1 MEEERLALVRS
12 LKQITAADLD
22 PLLGSVCPLF
32 YFDGAGRR
40 RPVRTALDRLL
51 HCEPRMAYDAA
62 VRFLLDHF
70 ADGGEE
76 AALAALAHAATA
88 SVEENS
94 QTMRSRSRIDMRIV
108 SGLRQVSEALGC
120 SLAVYAFDPDERDRG
135 MQLFPHGRSVNEWTV
150 DDWAENL
157 PLLKAKNLEGF
168 GIYAFPAAS
177 VSDRA
182 VFVVDDAADGKRPA
196 AMVNAYIEASDPNIY
211 LRTSALKTQA
221 LFSIPGDPRRG
232 SADYR
237 ALLRTVQ
244 EENKLHGDPGVNNLR
259 HAFRLPGFFNKKK
272 KYEERPPLVSI
283 IREPHRGPSQ
293 YMLQRLAAVRG
304 TIAEEDIIEAAAH
317 SVASNAEATT
327 VRRRR

>member
-76 AALAALAHAATA
+76 AALAALANAAA
-88 SVEENS
+88 SVKEDC
-94 QTMRSRSRIDMRIV
+94 QTMRSRIDMRIV
-108 SGLRQVSEALGC
+108 SGLRQVSDALGC
-120 SLAVYAFDPDERDRG
+120 PLAVYAFDPEAKDRG
-135 MQLFPHGRSVNEWTV
+135 MELFPHGRSVNEWNAN
-150 DDWAENL
+150 DWAENL

-182 VFVVDDAADGKRPA
+182 VFVVDDVADGKRPA
-196 AMVNAYIEASDPNIY
+196 AMVNAYIEASNPNIY

-221 LFSIPGDPRRG
+221 LFSIPGDSRRG
-232 SADYR
+232 SVDYR

-244 EENKLHGDPGVNNLR
+244 EENRLYGDPGVNNLR

-272 KYEERPPLVSI
+272 KYEEKPPLVSI
-283 IREPHRGPSQ
+283 IREPHRGPSA
-293 YMLQRLAAVRG
+293 YMMQRLAAVRLA
-304 TIAEEDIIEAAAH
+304 IAAEESLKGSA
-317 SVASNAEATT
+317 ASNASS
-327 VRRRR
+327 

>member
-94 QTMRSRSRIDMRIV
+94 QTMRSRIDMRIV
-108 SGLRQVSEALGC
+108 SGLRQVSDALGC
-120 SLAVYAFDPDERDRG
+120 PLAVYAFDPEAKDRG
-135 MQLFPHGRSVNEWTV
+135 MELFPHGRSVNEWNAN
-150 DDWAENL
+150 DWAENL

-168 GIYAFPAAS
+168 GIYAFPAMS
-177 VSDRA
+177 VFDRA
-182 VFVVDDAADGKRPA
+182 VYVVDDVADGKRPA
-196 AMVNAYIEASDPNIY
+196 ATVEAYINESDPNIY
-211 LRTSALKTQA
+211 LQTSALKTQA
-221 LFSIPGDPRRG
+221 LFSIPGDPRR
-232 SADYR
+232 A
-237 ALLRTVQ
+237 
-244 EENKLHGDPGVNNLR
+244 
-259 HAFRLPGFFNKKK
+259 
-272 KYEERPPLVSI
+272 RP
-283 IREPHRGPSQ
+283 
-293 YMLQRLAAVRG
+293 
-304 TIAEEDIIEAAAH
+304 
-317 SVASNAEATT
+317 
-327 VRRRR
+327 